1 MKPLLLLPL
10 VTALAANVASAQ
22 CLFSSV
28 STQSVGS
35 SCNAPSTGFC
45 AIAAMPVSLTPTL
58 DTVNCALTIQLTA
71 FEGCG
76 ATVPLRVLALGF
88 QTTNVP
94 LPEFGA
100 TCALHVAPIVLLA
113 DTTGT
118 FVLPLPVNTA
128 SLGFFAQ
135 GAALSIPPFGQDIL
149 AFSNGLAIN
158 LQ

>member
-1 MKPLLLLPL
+1 M
-10 VTALAANVASAQ
+10 
-22 CLFSSV
+22 
-28 STQSVGS
+28 
-35 SCNAPSTGFC
+35 SCS
-45 AIAAMPVSLTPTL
+45 
-58 DTVNCALTIQLTA
+58 LTIQLTA

-88 QTTNVP
+88 QTANVP

-118 FVLPLPVNTA
+118 FVLPLPTNTA

-135 GAALSIPPFGQDIL
+135 GAALSIPPFGADIL

>member
-1 MKPLLLLPL
+1 MRSTI
-10 VTALAANVASAQ
+10 VCLAAALLAGAASAQ

-58 DTVNCALTIQLTA
+58 NTTNCSLTIQLTA

-88 QTTNVP
+88 QPASVP

-100 TCALHVAPIVLLA
+100 TCALHIAPIVLLA

-118 FVLPLPVNTA
+118 FVLPLPTSTA
-128 SLGFFAQ
+128 SLGFYAQ
-135 GAALSIPPFGQDIL
+135 GAALSVPPFGANIL
-149 AFSNGLAIN
+149 AFSNGLSVN